1 MNILIIGGA
10 GNSPDANSVC
20 VKNMANEF
28 TKQGH
33 SVWILA
39 MGDNFVKKPGTL
51 GNAVLWEIPMDY
63 YRRLTGRVE
72 NGGSRLLQIWFK
84 LISVIR
90 HILLLFFY
98 PVTSPGRSK
107 KVARKAMQI
116 VKDNHIDIAICVFN
130 PFDNI
135 YAGLKLKR
143 IFSVEIK
150 VVSYHLD
157 LRTASINPN
166 ALVRDYIHKHALKS
180 LVEENGLVNTMLI
193 PYSGQKEMER
203 LQGLDASKITYVGFP
218 VYVEDNNTEYY
229 KAPFVSDN
237 INVCYIGSLS
247 QDNRNPAYIL
257 TLVEKMNERNKK
269 KTLLHFW
276 GDVGGLFPL
285 LEASP
290 AAVYHGKVENQYT
303 RSIMQQADFLLNI
316 GNAIAYDM
324 LPSKVFGM
332 FATGRPIINV
342 ITHPKDVTLPFFERY
357 NHSIDIREYEQ
368 KTAKDIRLLEG
379 GIEKMGSAQNRISKE
394 LFDDFRPER
403 ICDIVLDKNR

>member
-1 MNILIIGGA
+1 MNILFIGGA

-33 SVWILA
+33 SVWIMA
-39 MGDNFVKKPGTL
+39 MGDSFVNKPGTL

-72 NGGSRLLQIWFK
+72 NGGSKLLQIWFK
-84 LISVIR
+84 LVSVIR

-98 PVTSPGRSK
+98 PVTSPGRSR
-107 KVARKAMQI
+107 KVAKKAMRI
-116 VKDNHIDIAICVFN
+116 VKENHIDIVVCVFT
-130 PFDNI
+130 PFDSI
-135 YAGLKLKR
+135 YAGMNLKKILGSR
-143 IFSVEIK
+143 IK

-166 ALVRDYIHKHALKS
+166 PLVRNYIHKYALRS
-180 LVEENGLVNTMLI
+180 IVEENRIVDKMLI
-193 PYSGQKEMER
+193 PYSGQKEMEK
-203 LQGLDASKITYVGFP
+203 LEGVEVSKIYYVGFP
-218 VYVEDNNTEYY
+218 VYIEDNSTEDYST
-229 KAPFVSDN
+229 PFDPET
-237 INVCYIGSLS
+237 INVCYIGTLS
-247 QDNRNPAYIL
+247 QDNRNPRYIL
-257 TLVEKMNERNKK
+257 TLVEKINDLYKK
-269 KTLLHFW
+269 NMVLHFW
-276 GDVGGLFPL
+276 GEVGGLVPM

-332 FATGRPIINV
+332 FATGKPIINV
-342 ITHPKDVTLPFFERY
+342 ITHPQDATLPFFERY
-357 NHSIDIREYEQ
+357 NHSIDIKEYLQESSAAEELASGITRLQ
-368 KTAKDIRLLEG
+368 NTPNKVGESLFEDFKPLSICNIIAK
-379 GIEKMGSAQNRISKE
+379 
-394 LFDDFRPER
+394 
-403 ICDIVLDKNR
+403 